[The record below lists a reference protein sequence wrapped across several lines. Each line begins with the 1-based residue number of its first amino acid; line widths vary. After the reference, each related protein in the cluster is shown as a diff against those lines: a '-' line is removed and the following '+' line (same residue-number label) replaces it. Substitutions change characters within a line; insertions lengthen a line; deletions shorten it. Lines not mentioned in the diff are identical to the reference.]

1 MRAKVGYYI
10 ARIGISVIL
19 GGLFWLAGMPWW
31 MAPVVAVAVLAYFIW
46 VPRSGRYVARFTG
59 DTARLQRDE
68 RMQAIRD
75 QAARNALLGTVLAL
89 AAAILYYGL
98 IAPGDVPVTVL
109 SLILALGTV
118 IYAGSDYWLRR
129 P

>member
-1 MRAKVGYYI
+1 MTSKVGYYI
-10 ARIGISVIL
+10 TRTLISVAF
-19 GGLFWLAGMPWW
+19 GGLFWLAGLPGWS
-31 MAPVVAVAVLAYFIW
+31 APIVALVMLAFFLW
-46 VPRSGRYVARFTG
+46 VPHSGRYVARFTG
-59 DTARLQRDE
+59 DTARLRRDE

-89 AAAILYYGL
+89 AAAVLYYGL

-109 SLILALGTV
+109 SLILALGTL

>member
-1 MRAKVGYYI
+1 MTSKVGYYI
-10 ARIGISVIL
+10 TRALVSVAL
-19 GGLFWLAGMPWW
+19 GGLFWLAGLPWW
-31 MAPVVAVAVLAYFIW
+31 VAPIVTLVMLVFFLW
-46 VPRSGRYVARFTG
+46 VPASGRYVARFTS

-89 AAAILYYGL
+89 AATISYYGL
-98 IAPGDVPVTVL
+98 IAPADVPVTVL

>member
-1 MRAKVGYYI
+1 MTSKVGYYI
-10 ARIGISVIL
+10 TRVLVSVVL
-19 GGLFWLAGMPWW
+19 GGLFWLAGLPWW
-31 MAPVVAVAVLAYFIW
+31 VAPIVTLVMLAFFLW
-46 VPRSGRYVARFTG
+46 VPASGRYVARFTG

-75 QAARNALLGTVLAL
+75 QAARNALLGMVLAL
-89 AAAILYYGL
+89 AGTILYYGL

>member
-1 MRAKVGYYI
+1 MTSKAGYYI
-10 ARIGISVIL
+10 TRIVVATAAGA
-19 GGLFWLAGMPWW
+19 LFWLAGLPWW
-31 MAPVVAVAVLAYFIW
+31 GGLIVGVVLLGFFIW
-46 VPRSGRYVARFTG
+46 IPRSGRYVAHFSG

-75 QAARNALLGTVLAL
+75 QAARNALLGMVLAL
-89 AAAILYYGL
+89 AGTILYYGL
-98 IAPGDVPVTVL
+98 IVPGDVPVTVL